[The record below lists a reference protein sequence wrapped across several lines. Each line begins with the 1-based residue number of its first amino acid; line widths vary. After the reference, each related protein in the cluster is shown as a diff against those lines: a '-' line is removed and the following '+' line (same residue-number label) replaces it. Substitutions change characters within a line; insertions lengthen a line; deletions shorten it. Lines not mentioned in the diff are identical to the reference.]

1 MEKRIPVTLY
11 LARMEVQIFVQNCS
25 IIPDSHYSLKISH
38 NSKGKHA
45 VFSSHLHYSNSQ
57 MENNIP
63 EAAPRINGKAKYK

>member
-25 IIPDSHYSLKISH
+25 ITPDSHYSLKISH

-45 VFSSHLHYSNSQ
+45 VSGPRLHCSNSQ
-57 MENNIP
+57 MENNTP
-63 EAAPRINGKAKYK
+63 ETALRINDKAKNK

>member
-38 NSKGKHA
+38 NSKGKLA
-45 VFSSHLHYSNSQ
+45 VSSPHLHCSNSQ

-63 EAAPRINGKAKYK
+63 ETALRINGKAKYK